1 MSEEKPPSKSLLQRL
16 ISKLF
21 NQTLKPRAQLMRA
34 LEEAEDNL
42 VIDPY
47 SRSVIEG
54 AMQFESLK
62 VRDVMVPKSKMIMI
76 SSEASTSELLKIM
89 VSSYHSRFPIHNQE
103 SDTVLGLVLAKDLLA
118 HFARDEED
126 EFNYRE
132 YLRDALSVPE
142 SKPLGELLREF
153 QQSKSHMAIVL
164 DEYGEIAGLVT
175 LEDVLEQIVGEIEDE
190 HDQEED
196 NIIDF
201 GDGRY
206 LLQANTPIAE
216 FNEYFDVSIS
226 AEDSDTV
233 AGLVISGFTYMPEQ
247 MSEITLQ
254 GFHFKVLKT
263 DSRRIHLIEVQ
274 RAQEIVDSHSAT
286 N

>member
-1 MSEEKPPSKSLLQRL
+1 
-16 ISKLF
+16 
-21 NQTLKPRAQLMRA
+21 MRA

-247 MSEITLQ
+247 MSEISLQ

-274 RAQEIVDSHSAT
+274 RAQEIVDSHSVI